1 MGQKRT
7 FLDEKA
13 PEQEHGKLK
22 QPGDILR
29 TSSLLCLNQE
39 TCSLWA
45 EEGTCQVLRMEK

>member
-22 QPGDILR
+22 QSGDILK
-29 TSSLLCLNQE
+29 TSFYYAWIKECVRYGPRK
-39 TCSLWA
+39 A
-45 EEGTCQVLRMEK
+45 PAKY